1 MLHKKYKVGIYME
14 GHIYSEYGKM
24 GMGSLRYLE
33 NEIVCV
39 IDSEYHGTNI
49 NNHHSSL
56 KSVPIVKNLDL
67 AIDLGMEVLILGIAP
82 SGGKIP
88 SGWIPVI
95 KNALSKKISIVN
107 GLHDLLGQ
115 RFKKLIIDKNQ
126 WIWDVRV
133 PKFEPQIATGKA
145 ANLDNTRLLM
155 VGTDMAC
162 GKMTTALEI
171 YSIARKKN
179 INCGFLA
186 TGQIGITITGDGIP
200 LDAFKV
206 DHACG
211 AVEQKILENSDKDL
225 IVIEGQ
231 GSILHPGSTATLPL
245 MRGSCPTHIILCH
258 RAEKENLRYPENIKI
273 PDLVKFIELNENIA
287 SVFGTFS
294 DAKCIGISLNTSKLN
309 DKEAKQIIKKIEKK
323 TTLPVTDP
331 IRYGVKKLWKNLIIN

>member
-145 ANLDNTRLLM
+145 ANLNNTRLLM

-171 YSIARKKN
+171 YSIARKK
-179 INCGFLA
+179 
-186 TGQIGITITGDGIP
+186 T
-200 LDAFKV
+200 
-206 DHACG
+206 
-211 AVEQKILENSDKDL
+211 L
-225 IVIEGQ
+225 IVGFWQQVKLGLQLQETVYH
-231 GSILHPGSTATLPL
+231 L
-245 MRGSCPTHIILCH
+245 THLKLIML
-258 RAEKENLRYPENIKI
+258 AVLLNKKFLKI
-273 PDLVKFIELNENIA
+273 P
-287 SVFGTFS
+287 
-294 DAKCIGISLNTSKLN
+294 
-309 DKEAKQIIKKIEKK
+309 
-323 TTLPVTDP
+323 
-331 IRYGVKKLWKNLIIN
+331 IRI